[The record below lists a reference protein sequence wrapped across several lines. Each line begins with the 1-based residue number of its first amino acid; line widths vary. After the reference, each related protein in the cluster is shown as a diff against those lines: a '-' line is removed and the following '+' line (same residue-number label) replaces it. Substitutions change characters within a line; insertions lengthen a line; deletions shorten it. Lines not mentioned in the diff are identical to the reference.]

1 MNTQHFKLKVVFLIR
16 FLVLV
21 SFLPPSLMAA
31 EPLITGSETLEKI
44 TEILER
50 AYPTRGYLGIKE
62 LASSW
67 DGSRDPSQILAIATS
82 LTPVPATSNA
92 RFHQGALHALFAAN
106 IASDQAKGDLL
117 AELIPA
123 AKDPLQCGMLY
134 GFARSPN
141 IGASSKLRQVLYN
154 DLDDFELTGDPSV
167 GRCETGIRAYNCLLS
182 WMEDTRVVD
191 PDQTHG
197 MSPHCL
203 PQFRDP
209 QIAELKKILTDKGLI
224 ALKDE
229 AFSKKGAV
237 QNNTER
243 HEIASTPTLLGA
255 LPTNKSAVQLSAPA
269 VGVWSVSICV
279 AVGLGVLWSLLKK
292 RK

>member
-1 MNTQHFKLKVVFLIR
+1 
-16 FLVLV
+16 
-21 SFLPPSLMAA
+21 MAA

-50 AYPTRGYLGIKE
+50 AYPTQGFIGIKD

-67 DGSRDPSQILAIATS
+67 DGSRDSSQIMAISMS
-82 LTPVPATSNA
+82 LSSVPATDDA
-92 RFHQGALHALFAAN
+92 RFRLGALRALFYVN
-106 IASDQAKGDLL
+106 MASDQAKGDLL
-117 AELIPA
+117 AELITA
-123 AKDPLQCGMLY
+123 ATGPVQRGELH
-134 GFARSPN
+134 GFVLSSN

-154 DLDDFELTGDPSV
+154 ELDNFELTGHPSI
-167 GRCETGIRAYNCLLS
+167 GMCETGIRAYNCFLT
-182 WMEDTRVVD
+182 WMQDTRIVD

-229 AFSKKGAV
+229 ASSKKEKTGSGCKDL
-237 QNNTER
+237 T
-243 HEIASTPTLLGA
+243 
-255 LPTNKSAVQLSAPA
+255 K
-269 VGVWSVSICV
+269 
-279 AVGLGVLWSLLKK
+279 
-292 RK
+292 